1 MTKNSPI
8 VTFALFLVL
17 TLSIFA
23 VNQDRLW
30 AAAPDSEDEWISSFV
45 EYVKETIKTDG
56 IPGAAVALVR
66 DNDIRLAD
74 GFGLQNVT
82 ANTPVTPE
90 TLFHIG
96 STHKSMNA
104 LLIATLVDDGLLN
117 WDTPIVEIDPEF
129 ELSDPEATGQL
140 TIRHLLSMS
149 SGIPDEA
156 EDDLPENTAPEDIFD
171 AAAETD
177 LLGQPGETF
186 SYSNVSAALA
196 GYLGVMAA
204 GGDSDDLHAGYARLL
219 EERILGPIG
228 METATIS
235 ASEAHASPNMSKSYT
250 YTNDREPVEAK
261 SYDVDSDALAPS
273 GSLKA
278 NINEMALYISTVLNG
293 GIAPN
298 GNRVVS

>member
-1 MTKNSPI
+1 
-8 VTFALFLVL
+8 
-17 TLSIFA
+17 
-23 VNQDRLW
+23 
-30 AAAPDSEDEWISSFV
+30 
-45 EYVKETIKTDG
+45 
-56 IPGAAVALVR
+56 
-66 DNDIRLAD
+66 
-74 GFGLQNVT
+74 
-82 ANTPVTPE
+82 
-90 TLFHIG
+90 
-96 STHKSMNA
+96 
-104 LLIATLVDDGLLN
+104 
-117 WDTPIVEIDPEF
+117 
-129 ELSDPEATGQL
+129 
-140 TIRHLLSMS
+140 MS